1 MSSSAGA
8 VPAGAVPAAAARR
21 PTTVLIVLV
30 VAWIQV
36 AMSLIASVALFF
48 MAGNQDVVN
57 AVGAT
62 TDELRIGA
70 GVGIVFALIGAAFV
84 LWLQMGSNIARILV
98 SIVAVLNIGAGVWAI
113 AAAGTHQLSESV
125 LNIVLA
131 GVVLA
136 LLWNHAA
143 NEYFASD

>member
-1 MSSSAGA
+1 MSTAGA

-21 PTTVLIVLV
+21 PTSVLIVLV
-30 VAWIQV
+30 AAWIQV

-48 MAGNQDVVN
+48 MASDTEVVS

-62 TDELRIGA
+62 TDELRVVA
-70 GVGIVFALIGAAFV
+70 GVGVVFGLIAAAFV
-84 LWLQMGSNIARILV
+84 LWLQSGSNVAQILV

-113 AAAGTHQLSESV
+113 AAAGTHQLAESLV
-125 LNIVLA
+125 NIGLA
-131 GVVLA
+131 SVVLV

>member
-1 MSSSAGA
+1 MSTAGA
-8 VPAGAVPAAAARR
+8 VPAGAVPAAAASR
-21 PTTVLIVLV
+21 PTSVLIVLV

-48 MAGNQDVVN
+48 MAGNSDVVS

-70 GVGIVFALIGAAFV
+70 GIGVVFGLIAAAFV
-84 LWLQMGSNIARILV
+84 LWLQNGSNVARILV

-113 AAAGTHQLSESV
+113 AATGTHQLAESLV
-125 LNIVLA
+125 NIGLA
-131 GVVLA
+131 AVVLA

>member
-1 MSSSAGA
+1 MSTAGA

-21 PTTVLIVLV
+21 PTSVLIVLV

-48 MAGNQDVVN
+48 MAGNGDVVS

-70 GVGIVFALIGAAFV
+70 GIGVVFGLIGAAFV
-84 LWLQMGSNIARILV
+84 LWLQNGSNVARILV

-113 AAAGTHQLSESV
+113 AAAGTHQLAESLV
-125 LNIVLA
+125 NIGLA
-131 GVVLA
+131 AVVLA

-143 NEYFASD
+143 NEYFASN